1 MPDRIVTTDTDVF
14 LRAYRREVLRTMRRE
29 GARVRVAVR
38 GEMRRKT
45 GNARRRL
52 KLKVGWDSSGPYAR
66 IVTTARRVSR
76 SDRTGRLTSFRYGL
90 AQQQRENYLQRGLA
104 RTPRR

>member
-1 MPDRIVTTDTDVF
+1 MDRVVARDPQIV
-14 LRAYRREVLRTMRRE
+14 LRAYRREVLRALRRE
-29 GARVRVAVR
+29 GQRVRVNVQA
-38 GEMRRKT
+38 EMRRDT

-52 KLKVGWDSSGPYAR
+52 KLKTGWDSRGPYAR

-76 SDRTGRLTSFRYGL
+76 SKRTGRTTSFRYAL
-90 AQQQRENYLQRGLA
+90 AQQQREHYLQRGLA

>member
-1 MPDRIVTTDTDVF
+1 MDRVVVRDHQVL
-14 LRAYRREVLRTMRRE
+14 LRAVRREVLRTMRRE
-29 GARVRVAVR
+29 GQRVRVNVQA
-38 GEMRRKT
+38 EMRRDT

-52 KLKVGWDSSGPYAR
+52 KLKTGWDSRGPYAR

-76 SDRTGRLTSFRYGL
+76 SKRAGRMTSFRYAL
-90 AQQQRENYLQRGLA
+90 AQQQREHYLQRGLA

>member
-1 MPDRIVTTDTDVF
+1 MPDRVTVKDPAPL
-14 LRAYRREVLRTMRRE
+14 LRAYRREVLRALRRE
-29 GARVRVAVR
+29 GARVRVAIR
-38 GEMRRKT
+38 AEMRRKT

-52 KLKVGWDSSGPYAR
+52 KLKTGWDSRGPYAR

-76 SDRTGRLTSFRYGL
+76 SKKSGRVTSFRYAL
-90 AQQQRENYLQRGLA
+90 AQQQKEHYLQRGLA

>member
-1 MPDRIVTTDTDVF
+1 MPDKVVVRGG
-14 LRAYRREVLRTMRRE
+14 LRLMQLYRRELLRALRVE
-29 GARVRVAVR
+29 AQRVRKSVQ
-38 GEMRRKT
+38 GEMRRDT

-52 KLKVGWDSSGPYAR
+52 KLKTGFDSRGPYAR

-76 SDRTGRLTSFRYGL
+76 NKDGRTTSFRYAL
-90 AQQQRENYLQRGLA
+90 AQQQREHYLQRGLQ